1 MAKIIVKLN
10 NNIVQEYDVGQT
22 TSIGRERGDIILKNP
37 AVSAKHAQVRVES
50 NDFILEDLKST
61 NGTFINKG
69 RISTQKLRHGDVIG
83 IGKFELEFI
92 NQSEAAN
99 KSDPFA
105 SDDGGM
111 TVMINTDELMKKQ
124 PPKVIEKPK
133 PEKKSEPR
141 LVLIP
146 KSAADSGRLL
156 VHKLRKETTLMGS
169 GDRVE
174 IRIKGFTVAK
184 VAATIRRGDDGC
196 YISFMGGLSKL
207 KVNDIKVDREVKLKP
222 RDRIELGSYTF
233 EFFD

>member
-10 NNIVQEYDVGQT
+10 NKIVQEHEVDGT
-22 TSIGRERGDIILKNP
+22 ISIGRERGEIVLKNP
-37 AVSAKHAQVRVES
+37 AVSAKHARVRMEQ

-92 NQSEAAN
+92 NQAEAAIG
-99 KSDPFA
+99 SDPFA
-105 SDDGGM
+105 SDEGGM
-111 TVMINTDELMKKQ
+111 TVMINTDELMKKA
-124 PPKVIEKPK
+124 PPKSTEKPK
-133 PEKKSEPR
+133 QAEKSEAR
-141 LVLIP
+141 LVRVP

-156 VHKLRKETTLMGS
+156 LHKLKKETTLMGS
-169 GDRVE
+169 GNNVDIRV
-174 IRIKGFTVAK
+174 KGFTVAK
-184 VAATIRRGDDGC
+184 VAAAIRRSDDGY

-207 KVNDIKVDREVKLKP
+207 KVNGVKVDREIKLKP
-222 RDRIELGSYTF
+222 RDRVELGSYTF